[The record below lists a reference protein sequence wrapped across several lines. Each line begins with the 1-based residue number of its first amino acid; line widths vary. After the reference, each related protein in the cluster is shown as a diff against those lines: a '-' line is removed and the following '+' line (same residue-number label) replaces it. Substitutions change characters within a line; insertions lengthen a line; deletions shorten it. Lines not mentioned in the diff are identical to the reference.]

1 MYKPREYV
9 RNEADLCERR
19 YIQSGYIEDWVAV
32 WDGNIA
38 ALNDAFR
45 SIEASGT

>member
-1 MYKPREYV
+1 MYKPREHV
-9 RNEADLCERR
+9 RDEVDLCERR
-19 YIQSGYIEDWVAV
+19 CIQSDHIKDRVAV